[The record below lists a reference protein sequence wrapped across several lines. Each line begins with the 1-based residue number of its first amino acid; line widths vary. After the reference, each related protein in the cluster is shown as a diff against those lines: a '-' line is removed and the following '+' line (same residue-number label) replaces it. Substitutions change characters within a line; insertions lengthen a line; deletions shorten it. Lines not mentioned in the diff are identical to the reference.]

1 MPEIMTSGVSWDEV
15 PLKHYRTMSA
25 APGSERTEEPFLH
38 PFLGRLLRIV
48 FAALLAGSA
57 ILLAG

>member
-1 MPEIMTSGVSWDEV
+1 
-15 PLKHYRTMSA
+15 MSA